1 MIRGDAPAPSLRG
14 TRLCLSMVPRLD
26 GVMDIA
32 VIADPVARG
41 GMLRRKVMPLLLPR
55 LGTLGP
61 WPVRAIDG
69 GVSAAFSCRWGMSI
83 SAVPVGIGH
92 NLGRPRENDTALGGQ
107 TLSVLLEGDVEERL
121 RLVQPLVALQ
131 VWCFGGVF

>member
-1 MIRGDAPAPSLRG
+1 MIRGGALALSLWG
-14 TRLCLSMVPRLD
+14 MGLCLSMASILD
-26 GVMDIA
+26 GVMEIT
-32 VIADPVARG
+32 VVADPVVR
-41 GMLRRKVMPLLLPR
+41 MRTSRRKVMLLLLPR